1 MKKLLILLSLFI
13 LTLLLNSCWGFG
25 QDDDNFVEPISNNY
39 TAVVISRTELENAVE
54 ALPPQDVIQSG
65 KIYIKDNFM
74 FINEVN
80 KGFHVYNYS
89 NPQDPVKIGFIQIP
103 GATDLAIRNNIIYIN
118 QAVDL
123 VTLSYNQTNNS
134 ITVSNRNR
142 NVFPPKLSP
151 QGFEANVNEN
161 MIVIDWTPLN

>member
-13 LTLLLNSCWGFG
+13 LTLLLNSCWGLG
-25 QDDDNFVEPISNNY
+25 QDDDNIIDPVTNDY
-39 TAVVISRTELENAVE
+39 AAVIISRSELEDAVE

-89 NPQDPVKIGFIQIP
+89 NPQNPVKIGFIQIP

-123 VTLSYNQTNNS
+123 VTLTYNQTDNS

-142 NVFPPKLSP
+142 NVFPTKLSP
-151 QGFEANVNEN
+151 QGFEAYVNEN